1 MAATATVACVA
12 PLSAGTVYERGDL
25 ALKRGGPW
33 TPSNVY
39 DARKRRILP
48 RHRATDVRRST
59 RALRC
64 PRTRPL
70 VGSGMRFVDSLRT
83 YWVEIPWRAKL
94 ASLRAPST
102 GTGDCGGQLASVG
115 LAMRCIDR
123 GALTS
128 WSGRTSGTS
137 GIKGAG
143 RSHMFPKRG
152 ARLFYGVVRLHPA

>member
-1 MAATATVACVA
+1 MDTLERKMTRGSDRDASCPDTG
-12 PLSAGTVYERGDL
+12 PLMSVDQRV
-25 ALKRGGPW
+25 R
-33 TPSNVY
+33 S
-39 DARKRRILP
+39 
-48 RHRATDVRRST
+48 DVRGPDLWLAAACGSLTLKELIGLKSHGERSS
-59 RALRC
+59 R
-64 PRTRPL
+64 
-70 VGSGMRFVDSLRT
+70 RFD
-83 YWVEIPWRAKL
+83 
-94 ASLRAPST
+94 APST